1 MAELTELVKRYYE
14 AFNRGDLD
22 EAARAFSPDVETIE
36 PGAGTIRGVDQWK
49 AYGAGFRR
57 AMPDAR
63 LNFKSAV
70 EQGNTLAVEG
80 TFTGTHTGPLL
91 TPTGEVAPTGRS
103 IELPYID
110 VYTAEGGLLVTHRV
124 YYDQITMLAQL
135 GLIPAP
141 AGV

>member
-1 MAELTELVKRYYE
+1 MAELTELVKRYYD

-22 EAARAFSPDVETIE
+22 EAARAFSPDVETTE
-36 PGAGTIRGVDQWK
+36 PGAGTMHSVDQWK
-49 AYGAGFRR
+49 AYGAGFKR

-91 TPTGEVAPTGRS
+91 TPAGEVPPTGRS

-110 VYTAEGGLLVTHRV
+110 IFTAEGGLLVTHRV
-124 YYDQITMLAQL
+124 YYDQITMLSQL
-135 GLIPAP
+135 GLMPAP
-141 AGV
+141 AGA

>member
-1 MAELTELVKRYYE
+1 MAELTESVKRYYD

-22 EAARAFSPDVETIE
+22 EATRAFSPDVETIE
-36 PGAGTIRGVDQWK
+36 PGVGTMRGVDQWK
-49 AYGAGFRR
+49 AYGAVFKR

-91 TPTGEVAPTGRS
+91 TPTGEVPPTGRS

-110 VYTAEGGLLVTHRV
+110 IYTAEGGLLVTHRV
-124 YYDQITMLAQL
+124 YYDQMTMLAQL

>member
-1 MAELTELVKRYYE
+1 MAELRAIIERYYD

-22 EAARAFSPDVETIE
+22 EAAKAFSPNIETTE
-36 PGAGTIRGVDQWK
+36 PSVGTMRGADAWK
-49 AYGAGFRR
+49 AYGAGFKR

-63 LNFKSAV
+63 LNLKSAV
-70 EQGNTLAVEG
+70 EQGNTIAVEG
-80 TFTGTHTGPLL
+80 VFTGTHTGPMM
-91 TPTGEVAPTGRS
+91 TPNGELPATGRS
-103 IELPYID
+103 IALPYLD

-124 YYDQITMLAQL
+124 YYDQMTMLAQL